1 VRYLICVAAL
11 LLASCAGGGSGGGSA
26 GPPSGLRYPT
36 PPTFTVGQA
45 ITPLTPTVTGS
56 VSSYSVSPALPA
68 GLSLSASTGVISGQ
82 PSAVA
87 ATASYT
93 VMASNAAGSTTAHV
107 SITVAA
113 APASAPVITL
123 QPASQ
128 SVPVYRP
135 ATFTVGATG
144 NATLSYQWYYVAP
157 VLMPSGAAIPGAT
170 SSTLT
175 VSNSVTAA
183 AAGGYYCV
191 VTDTSNGS
199 VKTTQSNTATLT
211 VLTQRTQITL
221 SGESA
226 VLPGSAGHVVSTP
239 AQAGLTYAWTIS
251 NGTITAGQTSN
262 QATYTAG
269 SLGHTVLTLTVLTP
283 NGAGVAIQNVAVVS
297 ALPVVRVFA
306 QPNVLVGSTGVLAAS
321 PPGQTYAWTVT
332 NGTASATITSGQTSQ
347 ILTYSVGNS
356 AGTYTAGLTLTDA
369 LGNQGS
375 DSETLNVIENAFV
388 ADAYDPGPRSLHT
401 ATLLNDGRV
410 LIAGGDAGVP
420 SATIAAWGIAGPN
433 SNILATAELY
443 DPATNTFAPVGSMS
457 TSRLDHTATLL
468 NDGRVL
474 VVGGSNSTSTA
485 LASTEIY
492 DPQARAWSA
501 GPALA
506 AARMLHSA
514 TLLSDGRV
522 LVAGG
527 VNASGSVLAAAEIY
541 DPVTDLWSAAGTMT
555 VARASHAATL
565 LPNGQVLVAGGN
577 NFGSPATFYNSAE
590 LYDPVANTWTATAAM
605 PGLGSNAAVLL
616 TTGQVLNAGAAAL
629 YDPPSGTWLLA
640 QPFQDYSGGSPD
652 WSGAV
657 LLSDGRVLAWGSGG
671 INAGIYDP
679 ISGAGLGTTLQSAP
693 WQSGIL
699 LASGKVLGVGGVLY
713 TSLAIGQLYDP
724 SSDTTTLLSS
734 GGHDGQLASAAVLQ
748 NGSVLVTGGNTE
760 AGSSFP
766 VTTAATDLYNPTT
779 GLWSPTAAM
788 ATSRDSHT
796 ATLLG
801 DGTVL
806 AVGGRN
812 LDCANCGPI
821 PVLSSAERYNT
832 SSNAWA
838 SGGSMA
844 NPRYQHTASLLGN
857 GTVLVAGGSNAI
869 IDSCSCTTFLSA
881 AELYDPTSN
890 TWSSTGSLATG
901 RYGHT
906 ATVLSNGKVL
916 VAGGYGGVPNT
927 LKNVVAVQPTA
938 ELYDPASGLWST
950 TAPMNNAR
958 AYHTATLLPSGL
970 VLVTG
975 GTNGTATLAAAE
987 VYDPTANTWTSVVS
1001 LNTPRQSH
1009 MAVLLPTGDV
1019 LVVGGY
1025 NSSSSAVFGVGTA
1038 ELYDPTANT
1047 FTSAGAMLT
1056 LRQGFTLSLLSSGRV
1071 LLVGGLI
1078 NNAGTPEFYQ

>member
-1 VRYLICVAAL
+1 
-11 LLASCAGGGSGGGSA
+11 
-26 GPPSGLRYPT
+26 
-36 PPTFTVGQA
+36 
-45 ITPLTPTVTGS
+45 
-56 VSSYSVSPALPA
+56 
-68 GLSLSASTGVISGQ
+68 
-82 PSAVA
+82 
-87 ATASYT
+87 
-93 VMASNAAGSTTAHV
+93 M
-107 SITVAA
+107 
-113 APASAPVITL
+113 
-123 QPASQ
+123 
-128 SVPVYRP
+128 
-135 ATFTVGATG
+135 
-144 NATLSYQWYYVAP
+144 
-157 VLMPSGAAIPGAT
+157 
-170 SSTLT
+170 
-175 VSNSVTAA
+175 
-183 AAGGYYCV
+183 
-191 VTDTSNGS
+191 
-199 VKTTQSNTATLT
+199 
-211 VLTQRTQITL
+211 
-221 SGESA
+221 
-226 VLPGSAGHVVSTP
+226 STP
-239 AQAGLTYAWTIS
+239 
-251 NGTITAGQTSN
+251 
-262 QATYTAG
+262 
-269 SLGHTVLTLTVLTP
+269 
-283 NGAGVAIQNVAVVS
+283 
-297 ALPVVRVFA
+297 
-306 QPNVLVGSTGVLAAS
+306 
-321 PPGQTYAWTVT
+321 
-332 NGTASATITSGQTSQ
+332 
-347 ILTYSVGNS
+347 
-356 AGTYTAGLTLTDA
+356 
-369 LGNQGS
+369 
-375 DSETLNVIENAFV
+375 
-388 ADAYDPGPRSLHT
+388 
-401 ATLLNDGRV
+401 
-410 LIAGGDAGVP
+410 
-420 SATIAAWGIAGPN
+420 
-433 SNILATAELY
+433 
-443 DPATNTFAPVGSMS
+443 
-457 TSRLDHTATLL
+457 RLDHTATLL

-474 VVGGSNSTSTA
+474 VVGGSNSASTA

-527 VNASGSVLAAAEIY
+527 VNASGSALAAAEIY
-541 DPVTDLWSAAGTMT
+541 DPVTNLWSAAAAMT

-577 NFGSPATFYNSAE
+577 DGGSPATFYKSAE
-590 LYDPVANTWTATAAM
+590 LYDPAANTWSATAAM
-605 PGLGSNAAVLL
+605 PGFGSNAAVLL
-616 TTGQVLNAGAAAL
+616 ITGQVLNPGAAAL

-640 QPFQDYSGGSPD
+640 EPFQDYSGGSPD
-652 WSGAV
+652 WSGAA
-657 LLSDGRVLAWGSGG
+657 LLLDGRVLTWGSGG
-671 INAGIYDP
+671 INTGIKVGAGIYDP
-679 ISGAGLGTTLQSAP
+679 ISGAVTFVTFQSEQWESGT
-693 WQSGIL
+693 L
-699 LASGKVLGVGGVLY
+699 LASGKILGVGGVVY
-713 TSLAIGQLYDP
+713 TSLATGQLYDP

-734 GGHDGQLASAAVLQ
+734 GGHDGQLAAAAVLQ

-766 VTTAATDLYNPTT
+766 ITTAATDLYNPTT

-788 ATSRDSHT
+788 ATARDSHT

-821 PVLSSAERYNT
+821 PVLSSAERYNAA
-832 SSNAWA
+832 SNAWA

-881 AELYDPTSN
+881 AELYNPTSN

-927 LKNVVAVQPTA
+927 LQNVVAVQPTA

-987 VYDPTANTWTSVVS
+987 IYDPTADTWTNVVS
-1001 LNTPRQSH
+1001 LNTARQSQ
-1009 MAVLLPTGDV
+1009 MAVLLPTGNV
-1019 LVVGGY
+1019 LLVGGY

-1056 LRQGFTLSLLSSGRV
+1056 VRQGFTLSLLSSGRV

>member
-1 VRYLICVAAL
+1 VRYLICVVAL

-26 GPPSGLRYPT
+26 GPPSGLSYPT

-56 VSSYSVSPALPA
+56 VSSYSVSPALPG
-68 GLSLSASTGVISGQ
+68 GLSLSPSTGVISGQ

-87 ATASYT
+87 ATATYT
-93 VMASNAAGSTTAHV
+93 VMASNAAGSTTAEV

-135 ATFTVGATG
+135 AAFTVAATG
-144 NATLSYQWYYVAP
+144 NATLSYQWFYVAP
-157 VLMPSGAAIPGAT
+157 VIMPSGAAIPGAT

-191 VTDTSNGS
+191 VADTSNGS

-211 VLTQRTQITL
+211 VLTQRAHITL

-226 VLPGSAGHVVSTP
+226 VLPGSTGHVVSTP

-283 NGAGVAIQNVAVVS
+283 NGAGVAIQNVVVVS
-297 ALPVVRVFA
+297 ALPVVSVFA
-306 QPNVLVGSTGVLAAS
+306 QPNVLVGSSGVLAAS
-321 PPGQTYAWTVT
+321 PPGQTYAWTLT
-332 NGTASATITSGQTSQ
+332 DGTASATITSGQTSQ

-375 DSETLNVIENAFV
+375 DSGTLNVVENTFV
-388 ADAYDPGPRSLHT
+388 ADVRDPGPRSLHT

-420 SATIAAWGIAGPN
+420 SATIAAWGIAGPT

-443 DPATNTFAPVGSMS
+443 DPATSTFAPVGSMS
-457 TSRLDHTATLL
+457 TPRLDHTATLL

-541 DPVTDLWSAAGTMT
+541 DPLTNLWSAAGTMT
-555 VARASHAATL
+555 VARASPAATL

-577 NFGSPATFYNSAE
+577 NFGSPATFYKSAE
-590 LYDPVANTWTATAAM
+590 LYDPAENTWTATAAM
-605 PGLGSNAAVLL
+605 PGFGGNAAVLL
-616 TTGQVLNAGAAAL
+616 TTGQVLDVGAGAL
-629 YDPPSGTWLLA
+629 YDPPSGTWLLPD
-640 QPFQDYSGGSPD
+640 PFQDYSGGSPD
-652 WSGAV
+652 WEGAV
-657 LLSDGRVLAWGSGG
+657 LLSDGRVLAWGAGNV
-671 INAGIYDP
+671 NAVIYDP
-679 ISGAGLGTTLQSAP
+679 ISGAGLGTTLPTGP
-693 WQSGIL
+693 WQSGTL
-699 LASGKVLGVGGVLY
+699 LASGKVLGVGGVFY
-713 TSLAIGQLYDP
+713 TSLATGQLYDP
-724 SSDTTTLLSS
+724 SSNTTTLLSS
-734 GGHDGQLASAAVLQ
+734 GGHDGQLAAAAVLQ
-748 NGSVLVTGGNTE
+748 NGSVLVTGGNSE

-766 VTTAATDLYNPTT
+766 VTTAASDLYSPTT

-788 ATSRDSHT
+788 ATARDSHT

-821 PVLSSAERYNT
+821 PVLSSAERYNAA
-832 SSNAWA
+832 SNAWA

-881 AELYDPTSN
+881 AELYNPTSN

-916 VAGGYGGVPNT
+916 VAGGYGGMPNT
-927 LKNVVAVQPTA
+927 LQNIVAVQPTA

-950 TAPMNNAR
+950 MAPMNNAR

-987 VYDPTANTWTSVVS
+987 VYDPTANTWTDVVS
-1001 LNTPRQSH
+1001 LNTPRQSQ
-1009 MAVLLPTGDV
+1009 MAVLLPTGNV

-1047 FTSAGAMLT
+1047 FTSAGPMLT
-1056 LRQGFTLSLLSSGRV
+1056 LRQGFTLSLLSTGRV